1 MGIDFSPK
9 SQRQTIH
16 SDHFRSLNRVQRG
29 KNIRWHQ
36 KHPKKPVTF
45 EPQKCLA
52 SPWGSYTFEQVTPFH
67 VEYNDTPTFASQSS
81 GINLVKAVF
90 LVLAMSSALPI
101 ACSNPQNSTEHEQS
115 LVRVK
120 RGIPPIIFRLPMR
133 IPMRLPRI
141 PMRAPKLPSRSI
153 PKPRITAKKTPS
165 KSIPKSKGSTDTGGS
180 RTQNRDRS
188 GNSDFKMDKQKRK
201 LVQQEAT
208 CAAKMVAITQAAN
221 ELREL
226 VSEGREFIY
235 TMRNESLTTLS
246 LYAEQVVSL
255 ANQTHA
261 LGLNFTESAEE
272 NFFNLQ
278 ARVDKVWNDTVVFM
292 LEIKNH
298 TSAEIGRARNY
309 ILFGAITKEALLV
322 GLSTLVPLIQIICA
336 QRNNRQIKKLMKEVK
351 LIQKQLNRI
360 ENNGSIPKETT
371 PLMLT
376 ESRDSQV

>member
-1 MGIDFSPK
+1 MAIHFSPN
-9 SQRQTIH
+9 SHQQTIH
-16 SDHFRSLNRVQRG
+16 SDHFGSLNRAQRG
-29 KNIRWHQ
+29 RNIRWHQ
-36 KHPKKPVTF
+36 KHPNKPVTF
-45 EPQKCLA
+45 EPQKCL
-52 SPWGSYTFEQVTPFH
+52 PRLTGSYTFEHVTPFY
-67 VEYNDTPTFASQSS
+67 VECNDTPAFTPQSN
-81 GINLVKAVF
+81 GINFVKAVF

-120 RGIPPIIFRLPMR
+120 RGIPPIFFRLPMR

-141 PMRAPKLPSRSI
+141 PMRVPKLPSRSI
-153 PKPRITAKKTPS
+153 PKPRITAKKPPS
-165 KSIPKSKGSTDTGGS
+165 KSIPKSKGSKRTGGS

-201 LVQQEAT
+201 FVQQQAT

-221 ELREL
+221 GLKEL

-235 TMRNESLTTLS
+235 TMRNESLTTFS

-278 ARVDKVWNDTVVFM
+278 ARIDKVWNDTVVFA
-292 LEIKNH
+292 LEMKNH
-298 TSAEIGRARNY
+298 TSAEIDRARNS
-309 ILFGAITKEALLV
+309 ILFGALTKEAMLV
-322 GLSTLVPLIQIICA
+322 GLSTLIPLIQIICA

>member
-1 MGIDFSPK
+1 MDIHFSTT
-9 SQRQTIH
+9 SRH
-16 SDHFRSLNRVQRG
+16 SDHFGHLNRVQRER
-29 KNIRWHQ
+29 NIRWHQ
-36 KHPKKPVTF
+36 KHPKKPITF
-45 EPQKCLA
+45 EPQKSLLNV
-52 SPWGSYTFEQVTPFH
+52 SRRYTFEQVTPFH
-67 VEYNDTPTFASQSS
+67 VEYDDTPPFAPQSG
-81 GINLVKAVF
+81 GINFVKAIF

-101 ACSNPQNSTEHEQS
+101 AVSSPQNSTEHEQS

-120 RGIPPIIFRLPMR
+120 RGIRPIFFRPPIIFPRPIR
-133 IPMRLPRI
+133 FPSIPIRV
-141 PMRAPKLPSRSI
+141 PKPPSKSI
-153 PKPRITAKKTPS
+153 PKPPS

-226 VSEGREFIY
+226 VSESKEFIY

-246 LYAEQVVSL
+246 IYADQVVSL

-278 ARVDKVWNDTVVFM
+278 ARIDKVWNDTVVFA
-292 LEIKNH
+292 LEMKNH
-298 TSAEIGRARNY
+298 TSAEIDRARNY
-309 ILFGAITKEALLV
+309 ILFGAITKEAMLV